1 MTPRLLKDWVVA
13 ENLKAAVEAVKK
25 LRDTVCDDEIVAL
38 WFFGP
43 SFCRTPLDFTQMLAV
58 LAC

>member
-1 MTPRLLKDWVVA
+1 VVA